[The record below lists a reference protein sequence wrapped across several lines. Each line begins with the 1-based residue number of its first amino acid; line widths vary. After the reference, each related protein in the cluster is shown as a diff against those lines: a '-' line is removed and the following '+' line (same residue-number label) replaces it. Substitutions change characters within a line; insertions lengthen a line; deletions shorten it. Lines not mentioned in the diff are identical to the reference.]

1 MQKKVN
7 IILVVDDEIEVQRL
21 FQQRFR
27 KRIRSGEIA
36 FQFASNGVEALK
48 ILQESTAIS
57 MVLTDIRM
65 PEMDGLS
72 LISKL
77 SESESSPK
85 AVVISAYGDMQNI
98 RLAMN
103 YGAFDFVTKPI
114 DFTDLEI
121 TINKTL
127 ALVDRLENQK
137 QQLEKAQEQLR
148 IHEKQKLA
156 LDQAREVAEESNKAK
171 SAFLASMSHEIRT
184 PMNGVLGMVQLLAAT
199 DLTPEQRHYLGI
211 INSSGNALLKLIN
224 NILDFSKIESGM
236 IDIEKQILVLEEVI
250 KSVCEMLGKQISDQN
265 INLQYFIHPD
275 IPKILLGDSSRISQ
289 ILLNLLGNAIKFTQ
303 SGAVKISVHQQEFN
317 AEQQNDCQLIFA
329 VQDSGIGIQ
338 RDRIDL
344 LFQPFSQGD
353 PSVTRKYGGTGLGL
367 VISKRLVEL
376 MGGTLW
382 FESLGN
388 IGGSPPDGWVSNQ
401 ATPTSQGAIFYFT
414 LKLEKGFDQPNFLAP
429 DLPSIQQSLL
439 SQNIT
444 ENLPILLAE
453 DDIVSQKIFTLFLK
467 RLGLKVDIA
476 NNGSEVLKMLALK
489 PYEIIFTDIQMPE
502 MDGIATTQ
510 KIRREIENQPWII
523 ALTANAYHEDRLRC
537 IDAGMNDF
545 ITKPLQFENVI
556 QALNRYA
563 QQVTFSPR

>member
-48 ILQESTAIS
+48 ILQESDAIS

-121 TINKTL
+121 TIDKTL
-127 ALVDRLENQK
+127 ALVDRLESQK
-137 QQLEKAQEQLR
+137 QQLEKAQEQVR

-250 KSVCEMLGKQISDQN
+250 KSVCAILGKQISDQN

-289 ILLNLLGNAIKFTQ
+289 ILLNLLGNAIKFTK

-317 AEQQNDCQLIFA
+317 AEKQNDCQLLFA

-382 FESLGN
+382 FESMGN

-439 SQNIT
+439 SQKIT

-489 PYEIIFTDIQMPE
+489 PYEIIFTDVQMPE

-510 KIRREIENQPWII
+510 KIRREIEKQPWII

-563 QQVTFSPR
+563 QQT